1 MLNDS
6 RNLTE
11 GLIIFSV
18 LISDFE
24 KLDFKNDALAGV
36 RANYFNSN
44 NSTQQDK
51 TEVSIDD
58 KDYSL
63 SYFMSKDDALSWKIA
78 RNNRPY
84 QTVKKATGG
93 IYCVIFYSENGII
106 YKRQYF
112 NKEHIWIRTEYY
124 DSNYENKLL
133 AVVSQKNICGIVSLH
148 FEKIHSD
155 GKRDISYLFPSQ
167 EKPDKKCTAIIYS
180 NAGMLWYDVC
190 FKPED
195 LTEYEQDDENKSGF
209 VFNLDSFSGKRNNNN
224 TIDLTKADYLEDTDI
239 KEDATPKISESDNS
253 DNSKSY
259 SAYDK
264 IERILSEAH
273 KTNKDLFG
281 EIINQTSDDFISE
294 EDNSDEST
302 DSGNLTNKYDC
313 QDLSPENNS
322 LNNNSGDFSENSNE
336 LEFEQCENSP
346 CNIVIHTKSGRYSYY
361 GEVDEN
367 NCRTGRGRTVTPEG
381 LTSYDGNY
389 KNDKRNGFG
398 VCYYKEGVIN
408 YVGNW
413 ENNSRCG
420 SGVGYRLSDGT
431 MHAGKWND
439 NAPEGVGARFDS
451 DGNFIDVCSYIN
463 GVRNGKSISFDE
475 NGNVVITKW
484 ENGEIISE
492 RIISDED

>member
-6 RNLTE
+6 RNLTD

-44 NSTQQDK
+44 NITQQDK
-51 TEVSIDD
+51 TEISIDD
-58 KDYSL
+58 KNYSL

-78 RNNRPY
+78 RGNIPY

-93 IYCVIFYSENGII
+93 VYCVIFYSENGII

-124 DSNYENKLL
+124 DANYENKLL
-133 AVVSQKNICGIVSLH
+133 AVVSQKNICGIVALH

-155 GKRDISYLFPSQ
+155 GKRDITDLFPSK
-167 EKPDKKCTAIIYS
+167 EKPEKKCAAIIYS

-195 LTEYEQDDENKSGF
+195 LTESEQNYENKSGF

-239 KEDATPKISESDNS
+239 KEVTTPKVSESKNP

-281 EIINQTSDDFISE
+281 EIINQTSDDFLAE
-294 EDNSDEST
+294 DDNSDEST
-302 DSGNLTNKYDC
+302 DSVDLTNEDNC
-313 QDLSPENNS
+313 QDLSPA
-322 LNNNSGDFSENSNE
+322 NNNFNNNTDSFSDNSNE
-336 LEFEQCENSP
+336 QDFEQCENSP
-346 CNIVIHTKSGRYSYY
+346 CNIVINTKSGRYSYY
-361 GEVDEN
+361 GNVDEDN
-367 NCRTGRGRTVTPEG
+367 HRTGRGRTVTPDG

-431 MHAGKWND
+431 MHAGKWNN
-439 NAPEGVGARFDS
+439 NAPEGFGARFDS

-484 ENGEIISE
+484 EDGEIISE
-492 RIISDED
+492 RTVEDED